1 MSVITDTSV
10 YSATNNPYL
19 YSGETAAAGT
29 AGSTAET
36 IESETAAAPT
46 DAVSVSLSGGV
57 ADARLRENMGLN
69 PTGRLTL
76 GDFRAAADTR
86 EEIVAAKLGET
97 MAELGLDPGMELSL
111 SVDAD
116 YNIAIAESFPGKAKL
131 QKALNE
137 DPEFELAYKQM
148 TANRE
153 VADYADSLTRKSAS
167 LVSFMSDDA
176 SWEDIL
182 SMARKYDDIKS
193 GAAGLTSLLGMSK
206 TQNPYTYTYTPEA

>member
-1 MSVITDTSV
+1 MSIVTDTSV
-10 YSATNNPYL
+10 YSTNNPYL
-19 YSGETAAAGT
+19 YSGETAAKEASAGT
-29 AGSTAET
+29 AEST
-36 IESETAAAPT
+36 ESETTTTPS

-76 GDFRAAADTR
+76 GDFRDAADTQ
-86 EEIVAAKLGET
+86 EEIVAAKLEDT
-97 MAELGLDPGMELSL
+97 MTGLGLDPGMALNL

-116 YNIAIAESFPGKAKL
+116 FNITIAESFPGKSEL

-153 VADYADSLTRKSAS
+153 VADYADSLTQKSVS
-167 LVSFMSDDA
+167 LASFMGDNS
-176 SWEDIL
+176 SWEDIM
-182 SMARKYDDIKS
+182 SMARKYDDMKS
-193 GAAGLTSLLGMSK
+193 TSTGLTSLLGMSK
-206 TQNPYTYTYTPEA
+206 TETPYTYTYTPET

>member
-10 YSATNNPYL
+10 YSAANPYL
-19 YSGETAAAGT
+19 YSGETAAA
-29 AGSTAET
+29 ET
-36 IESETAAAPT
+36 PAATTENTESETTAAPS

-76 GDFRAAADTR
+76 GDFRSAADTQ
-86 EEIVAAKLGET
+86 EEVVAAKLEET
-97 MAELGLDPGMELSL
+97 MAELGLDPEMALNL
-111 SVDAD
+111 SVDGD
-116 YNIAIAESFPGKAKL
+116 FNITIAESFPGKSEL

-153 VADYADSLTRKSAS
+153 VADYADSLTRKSVS
-167 LVSFMSDDA
+167 LASFMGDNS
-176 SWEDIL
+176 SWEDIM
-182 SMARKYDDIKS
+182 SMARKYDDMKS
-193 GAAGLTSLLGMSK
+193 TSNGLTSLLGMSK
-206 TQNPYTYTYTPEA
+206 TETPYTYTYTPES